1 MTQIDKELA
10 RAIKNLNSVSKSAVP
25 KASAQAI
32 NRVSARVVT
41 HSIRE
46 TSKKIAVKQAVIR
59 QRVKRVRARAS
70 SPVSYIRIRRGNIP
84 AISIGAARTQIK
96 QKRGEFLTSRA
107 QRNGRGRFTKREYAG
122 FTSIR
127 VGKHV
132 FENAF
137 LQKMSN
143 GRWQIMQRTSDARYP
158 IKVVSIP
165 LKMPITQAFQLLGA
179 RLLDSD
185 LPKELRAAL
194 KQQLRLIIERS

>member
-25 KASAQAI
+25 KASAQAV

-70 SPVSYIRIRRGNIP
+70 SPVSYIRVRRGNIP
-84 AISIGAARTQIK
+84 AISIGSARTQIK
-96 QKRGEFLTSRA
+96 RKRGEFLTSRA
-107 QRNGRGRFTKREYAG
+107 QRNGRGRFTKREHAG

-137 LQKMSN
+137 LQKLPN
-143 GRWQIMQRTSDARYP
+143 GRWHIMQRTSESRYP

-165 LKMPITQAFQLLGA
+165 LKIPITQAFQLHGA
-179 RLLDSD
+179 KLLSSD
-185 LPKELRAAL
+185 LPKELESAL
-194 KQQLRLIIERS
+194 KQQLRLIIKRS

>member
-10 RAIKNLNSVSKSAVP
+10 RAVKNLNSISKSAVP

-41 HSIRE
+41 HSIRD
-46 TSKKIAVKQAVIR
+46 TSKKIAVTQKVIR
-59 QRVKRVRARAS
+59 QRVKRVRAKAA

-84 AISIGAARTQIK
+84 AISIGSARTQIK
-96 QKRGEFLTSRA
+96 RKKGQFLTSRA
-107 QRNGRGRFTKREYAG
+107 QRNGSGRFTKREYSG

-137 LQKMSN
+137 LQKLPN
-143 GRWQIMQRTSDARYP
+143 GRWHIMQRTSDARYP
-158 IKVVSIP
+158 IKVVSVP
-165 LKMPITQAFQLLGA
+165 LKTPITQAFQLHGA
-179 RLLDSD
+179 RLLNSD
-185 LPKELRAAL
+185 LPKELESAL
-194 KQQLRLIIERS
+194 KQQLRLIIKRS